1 MYISISIERE
11 REREINMKWA
21 LKDMK
26 KFDGEIII
34 FVFDYREKSSTG
46 IRVYTLDHH
55 VWQFF
60 LYMFL

>member
-46 IRVYTLDHH
+46 IRV
-55 VWQFF
+55 
-60 LYMFL
+60 